1 MLVFVVMLVFFAL
14 DVPIAFAMFIGAF
27 TGVLMDPSLDMILI
41 AKRAAY
47 APDSFAIL
55 AIPFFML
62 AGEVMNEAK
71 ITDRIF
77 NFARSL
83 VGHLRGGLGYVNVLA
98 SIIFAGMSGS
108 GLADASGLGRVE
120 IKAMLDEGYDKP
132 FSAMVTAA
140 SNTIGPIVPP
150 SIPLVL
156 FAVLTNL
163 SVGKLLLGGL
173 IPGLLMGVAIGV
185 VVWVLSTLR
194 NYPVFPRASLR
205 QIVGGFLRSF
215 WPLLTPLI
223 IVGGIL
229 FGIFTPTEAAVV
241 AVLYSAFLGVC
252 IFRSLS
258 LLQLYRSFVKVGVQT
273 AALLFIIS
281 AASSIGLIATHQ
293 GLAEF
298 LATRAI
304 QITSDPIIF
313 TCLVIAVVV
322 FLGCFMED
330 LSILIILGPIF
341 LPIATGM
348 GMDSVH
354 FAVVFVYATQL
365 GMITPPVGVIM
376 YVVCAYAGITMGQFT
391 RESIPFILAL
401 LAVAIVITCVPM
413 LVLFVPNLLING

>member
-1 MLVFVVMLVFFAL
+1 MLVFLIMLVFFAL

-27 TGVLMDPSLDMILI
+27 AGVLVDPSLDMILI

-47 APDSFAIL
+47 APNSFAIL
-55 AIPFFML
+55 AIPFFMM
-62 AGEVMNEAK
+62 AGELMNEGK
-71 ITDRIF
+71 ITERIF
-77 NFARSL
+77 SFARSL
-83 VGHLRGGLGYVNVLA
+83 VGHFRGGLGYVNVLA

-120 IKAMLDEGYDKP
+120 IKAMLDEGYDRP
-132 FSAMVTAA
+132 FSAVVTAA

-173 IPGLLMGVAIGV
+173 IPGLLMGVATGI

-194 NYPVFPRASLR
+194 NYPIFSRASLV
-205 QIVGGFLRSF
+205 QVGTTFLRSF

-241 AVLYSAFLGVC
+241 AVLYAAFLGVC
-252 IFRSLS
+252 VYRSLS
-258 LLQLYRSFVKVGVQT
+258 LAQLYRSFVKVGVQT

-293 GLAEF
+293 GLADL
-298 LATRAI
+298 LATRVT
-304 QITSDPIIF
+304 QITSNAIIF

-341 LPIATGM
+341 LPIAVGM
-348 GMDSVH
+348 GMDPVH

-376 YVVCAYAGITMGQFT
+376 YVVCDYAGITMGQFT
-391 RESIPFILAL
+391 RESIPFTLAL
-401 LAVAIVITCVPM
+401 VAVAVVITVIPI
-413 LVLFVPNLLING
+413 LVLFIPNLLIGG